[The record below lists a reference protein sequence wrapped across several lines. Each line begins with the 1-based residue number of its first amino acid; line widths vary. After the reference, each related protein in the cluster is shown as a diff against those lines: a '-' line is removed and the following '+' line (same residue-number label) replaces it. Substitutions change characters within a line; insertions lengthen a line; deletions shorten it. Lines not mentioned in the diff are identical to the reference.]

1 MCVKGSK
8 SFTLTFKDTH
18 TYIRTY
24 IFYITLKHFSYIQIN
39 SIILKVKKKK
49 HTNVRTLKQEEF
61 KDHIIPHTF
70 LNEERA
76 KGRLTRDWKPRIHS
90 PGLLSIP
97 FVTYLM
103 VPLRAFSI
111 D

>member
-1 MCVKGSK
+1 MCAKGSK

-39 SIILKVKKKK
+39 NIILKVKKK

-61 KDHIIPHTF
+61 KLIFTIKEK
-70 LNEERA
+70 LSN
-76 KGRLTRDWKPRIHS
+76 L
-90 PGLLSIP
+90 LLSLCVP
-97 FVTYLM
+97 YTLSGSGAAKMVTSLS
-103 VPLRAFSI
+103 VRI
-111 D
+111 DGLSSGI